1 MKCSEILF
9 LSYVMYELLMEAFS
23 HRKPLDDLT
32 EWFAN
37 YSQRRY
43 GLKSEKLEASWKI
56 LGNSVYNCCSALPT
70 LPKPFRYH
78 GKTTLTVLPRVSH
91 VRIGYPKWYK
101 VHHLLEA
108 WTQLLNASFC
118 IDLGASTDIYNYDLI
133 EVTRDSLEVML
144 DQQYLKIMAAYFKN
158 ESIEHQTEVFLQL
171 LQDMEKVL
179 ATNKHFMLGPWLEKA
194 KAFGADDQH
203 RSNETQN
210 YYLAFM
216 HFMHFSQLNLFCID

>member
-1 MKCSEILF
+1 MLIDTN

-23 HRKPLDDLT
+23 RQEPIDDLN
-32 EWFAN
+32 EWFAK
-37 YSQRRY
+37 YSHRRY
-43 GLKSEKLEASWKI
+43 GLQSESLEKSWMI
-56 LGNSVYNCCSALPT
+56 LGHSVYNCCSALPS

-78 GKTTLTVLPRVSH
+78 GKTTFTVLPRVSH

-108 WTQLLNASFC
+108 WTLLLNASN
-118 IDLGASTDIYNYDLI
+118 IDFAASEKEIYQYDLI

-144 DQQYLKIMAAYFKN
+144 DQQYLKIMAAYFTN
-158 ESIEHQTEVFLQL
+158 DSHTFDAQTVIFMQL

-194 KAFGADDQH
+194 KAFGADQH
-203 RSNETQN
+203 RSNV
-210 YYLAFM
+210 
-216 HFMHFSQLNLFCID
+216 